1 MAVKAADSTAN
12 ELHLPEKKTALLLTI
27 YERLADRYIFRSRV
41 LDYALLIT
49 SIIIC
54 LASFVDPKILAHI
67 NVSTDKSFILLGSG
81 AFLIFTISV
90 FSFISNWKTRA
101 ADFGRAAEILNR
113 LRAECNENSKIGIPE
128 DSKQLQLKA
137 IEYFA
142 IINNLPKIPQKE
154 FHKLK
159 TLHKRRLEL
168 DRMTELYPGSSV
180 WLLKFVVHFRANL
193 NVLLRKPV
201 VDDSVE
207 EISQL

>member
-1 MAVKAADSTAN
+1 MAIKTTDSPVN
-12 ELHLPEKKTALLLTI
+12 GLNLSSKKIALLLTI
-27 YERLADRYIFRSRV
+27 YERLSDRYSVRARI

-49 SIIIC
+49 SIVIC
-54 LASFVDPKILAHI
+54 LASFVDPKILEFI
-67 NVSTDKSFILLGSG
+67 NIPAENSFILLGSG
-81 AFLIFTISV
+81 AFVIFVLSI
-90 FSFISNWKTRA
+90 FSFISNWK
-101 ADFGRAAEILNR
+101 GRAANHYRAAETLNR
-113 LRAECNENSKIGIPE
+113 LKAECNEQTKSGIPE
-128 DSKQLQLKA
+128 DTKQLETKV

-142 IINNLPKIPQKE
+142 VINNLPKIPQKE

-207 EISQL
+207 EG

>member
-1 MAVKAADSTAN
+1 MAIKATDSPVN
-12 ELHLPEKKTALLLTI
+12 GLYLPEKKIALLLTI
-27 YERLADRYIFRSRV
+27 YERLSDRYFIRARI
-41 LDYALLIT
+41 LDYTLLIA

-54 LASFVDPKILAHI
+54 LISFIDPKILEYI
-67 NVSTDKSFILLGSG
+67 KIPSDKSSMVLGGG
-81 AFLIFTISV
+81 AFVVFAVSV
-90 FSFISNWKTRA
+90 FSFISNWKPRA

-113 LRAECNENSKIGIPE
+113 LQAECNEKMKTGGGEEIE
-128 DSKQLQLKA
+128 QMQVKA
-137 IEYFA
+137 AEYFG

-180 WLLKFVVHFRANL
+180 WLLKFVVHLRANL

-201 VDDSVE
+201 VDDSVKE
-207 EISQL
+207 A

>member
-1 MAVKAADSTAN
+1 MAAKAADLTAN
-12 ELHLPEKKTALLLTI
+12 ELHLPGKKIALLLTI
-27 YERLADRYIFRSRV
+27 YERLADRYFIRARI
-41 LDYALLIT
+41 LDYSLLIV
-49 SIIIC
+49 SIFIC
-54 LASFVDPKILAHI
+54 LASFVDPKILVHLQ
-67 NVSTDKSFILLGSG
+67 VSFDKSSILIGSG
-81 AFLIFTISV
+81 AFLIFMISV

-113 LRAECNENSKIGIPE
+113 LKAECDENSKTGIPE
-128 DSKQLQLKA
+128 DNKQSQLKA
-137 IEYFA
+137 IEIYA

-168 DRMTELYPGSSV
+168 DRMTELYPGSSI

-207 EISQL
+207 EIS

>member
-1 MAVKAADSTAN
+1 MAIKATDSPVN
-12 ELHLPEKKTALLLTI
+12 ELNLPGKKIALLLTI
-27 YERLADRYIFRSRV
+27 YERLFDRYSLRARI

-54 LASFVDPKILAHI
+54 LVSFVDPKILEFI
-67 NVSTDKSFILLGSG
+67 NIPAENSFIVLGGG
-81 AFLIFTISV
+81 AFVIFALSV
-90 FSFISNWKTRA
+90 FSFITNWKTQA
-101 ADFGRAAEILNR
+101 ANLGRAAETLSR
-113 LRAECNENSKIGIPE
+113 LKAECNEQTKSTSAEEI
-128 DSKQLQLKA
+128 KQLQTKA

-180 WLLKFVVHFRANL
+180 WLLKFVIHFRANL

-207 EISQL
+207 EG

>member
-1 MAVKAADSTAN
+1 MAAKAGNLTAN
-12 ELHLPEKKTALLLTI
+12 ELHLPEKKIALLLTI
-27 YERLADRYIFRSRV
+27 YERLADRYFIRARI
-41 LDYALLIT
+41 LDYSLLIA
-49 SIIIC
+49 SIFIC
-54 LASFVDPKILAHI
+54 LASFVDPKILAHLQ
-67 NVSTDKSFILLGSG
+67 VSFDKSSIPIGSG

-113 LRAECNENSKIGIPE
+113 MKAECNENSKIGIPE
-128 DSKQLQLKA
+128 DNKQLQLKA
-137 IEYFA
+137 IEFNA

-159 TLHKRRLEL
+159 TFHKRRLEL
-168 DRMTELYPGSSV
+168 DRMTELYPGSSI

-207 EISQL
+207 EIN

>member
-1 MAVKAADSTAN
+1 MAIKAADSPVN
-12 ELHLPEKKTALLLTI
+12 ELYLPEKKIALLLTI
-27 YERLADRYIFRSRV
+27 YERLADRYSIRARV

-54 LASFVDPKILAHI
+54 LASFVDPKILEYI
-67 NVSTDKSFILLGSG
+67 NIPSNKSFIILGSG
-81 AFLIFTISV
+81 SVVIFVISV
-90 FSFISNWKTRA
+90 FSFICNWKTRA

-113 LRAECNENSKIGIPE
+113 LKAECNEKAKTGSPE
-128 DSKQLQLKA
+128 ENKQLQIQA
-137 IEYFA
+137 VEYYA

-201 VDDSVE
+201 VDDSIE
-207 EISQL
+207 EIG